1 MLYTHACWFV
11 VLFSFFLTSL
21 LISFLVTLSG
31 TSYFLSADVFSS
43 WFFTFELSFTFD
55 WMSLWFMTTVL
66 LISSVISIYSFFY
79 MSPYYK
85 SSIFLWLTFLFISSM
100 LLVITTTNLFYSM
113 LGWDGLGVVS
123 FFLIVF
129 YQNST
134 SISSGLFT
142 LLMNR
147 IGDGFFLA
155 SLAIM
160 ALSSPDFFSSNS
172 FVPLSSILPVLLVL
186 TFITKRAIYPF
197 SSWLPMAMA
206 APTPISALVHSSTLV
221 TSGLY
226 LMMRLS
232 YTIYSCPELIKALLI
247 TRMFTSFYAGINT
260 IFEMDLKKLIALSTL
275 RHLGFIGI
283 AFSSGLLTLS
293 FFHLLTHAL
302 FKSLLFMCIGDI
314 IINLRHSQDIR
325 FLSSGVHYTPFSV
338 FTMYVSLINLL
349 GMPNMSGFFS
359 KDLVLESFH
368 YSNPSLVL
376 LGVLYANVFFTY
388 FYTFQ
393 LFYYSFRSNKLTPF
407 FMFHPQSRFHIFLIT
422 SLGVVSVIFG
432 SIFTDLICYSTFFLV
447 IPSAAKFLPIVLNVA
462 MFTYLCLFISFP
474 KLCSRHSF
482 YFFSNMLGLRTFL
495 ITVRRSFYHKSSFSL
510 VKNLELGLVNH
521 YLHNTFINSLSY
533 SLSYFFNLYRFQPF
547 YVILFCLLVL
557 LLTYFCISNTLH
569 KPLVFIFKHNTQ
581 YSSSPPPLFFFT
593 ILVLTFDS
601 PLSRLTYGLYSIF
614 ITWSF
619 RDQKRYIL
627 TIN

>member
-1 MLYTHACWFV
+1 MSIF
-11 VLFSFFLTSL
+11 
-21 LISFLVTLSG
+21 VTLSG
-31 TSYFLSADVFSS
+31 TCYFLSLDIFSS
-43 WFFTFELSFTFD
+43 WFFTFDLSFTLD
-55 WMSLWFMTTVL
+55 WMSIWFMTTVL

-100 LLVITTTNLFYSM
+100 LLVITVSNLFYSM

-129 YQNST
+129 YQNSS

-142 LLMNR
+142 LLINR

-155 SLAIM
+155 SLAVI
-160 ALSSPDFFSSNS
+160 ALSAPDFFSSNS
-172 FVPLSSILPVLLVL
+172 FIIPSFLLPTLLVL

-197 SSWLPMAMA
+197 SSWLPIAIA

-226 LMMRLS
+226 LIMRLS
-232 YTIYSCPELIKALLI
+232 YTIYSCPDLIKFLLV
-247 TRMFTSFYAGINT
+247 TRMFTSFYAGMNT

-275 RHLGFIGI
+275 SHLGFIGM

-302 FKSLLFMCIGDI
+302 FKSLLFICMGDI

-325 FLSSGVHYTPFSV
+325 FLSSGASYTPFSV

-359 KDLVLESFH
+359 KDLVLEAFH
-368 YSNPSLVL
+368 YSNSSVILTS
-376 LGVLYANVFFTY
+376 VLYFNVFFTY

-407 FMFHPQSRFHIFLIT
+407 FIFHSQRSLHVFLIT
-422 SLGVVSVIFG
+422 SLGTISVVFG
-432 SIFTDLICYSTFFLV
+432 KFFIDLICPSTFFLI
-447 IPSAAKFLPIVLNVA
+447 IPSSAKFFPITLNFA
-462 MFTYLCLFISFP
+462 MFAYLCLFMSFP
-474 KLCSRHSF
+474 KFYSRYGF
-482 YFFSNMLGLRTFL
+482 YFFSNMIGLSPFL
-495 ITVRRSFYHKSSFSL
+495 ITVRRLLYYKSSFSL

-521 YLHNTFINSLSY
+521 YLHNRFTNSLSS
-533 SLSYFFNLYRFQPF
+533 SLYYFFNLYRFQPF

-557 LLTYFCISNTLH
+557 LLTYFCISKILH
-569 KPLVFIFKHNTQ
+569 KPLVFIFKHNTK
-581 YSSSPPPLFFFT
+581 YSSSPLPLLFSLFFFFSS
-593 ILVLTFDS
+593 IL
-601 PLSRLTYGLYSIF
+601 F
-614 ITWSF
+614 I
-619 RDQKRYIL
+619 
-627 TIN
+627 